1 MVSIILLVLALNT
14 IQEPV
19 SGHPSLT
26 KTVSPRT
33 SLVVQWLGLGLQMQE
48 MRIQSVVRA
57 LRSHIP
63 RGQKTSNRSN
73 IATDSIKIFKWSTL
87 KKKAVCHRE
96 VSCPWVSLPCARPQ
110 TPELELGALHVPA
123 GPMDVLSRGQQHG
136 GCLGA
141 SDEHQPGDWRPG
153 LVLAQPPTTSPGHGA
168 ALDLTAVTLT
178 LVKAAQLPG
187 ATTCFNKASKRRWQK
202 VWLAETGSLPSC

>member
-1 MVSIILLVLALNT
+1 MFGIQKESTFNLFFPGLVVSIILLILALNT

-57 LRSHIP
+57 LRSHMP

-87 KKKAVCHRE
+87 KKKKKLCLSQGGKLPLGKPPLCPPPDSRTGVGGPACASWAHGCAKQGPAVWR
-96 VSCPWVSLPCARPQ
+96 VS
-110 TPELELGALHVPA
+110 
-123 GPMDVLSRGQQHG
+123 
-136 GCLGA
+136 GCL
-141 SDEHQPGDWRPG
+141 
-153 LVLAQPPTTSPGHGA
+153 
-168 ALDLTAVTLT
+168 
-178 LVKAAQLPG
+178 
-187 ATTCFNKASKRRWQK
+187 
-202 VWLAETGSLPSC
+202 